1 MKVMISTLLSLFL
14 LSFSAVAD
22 TTAFGLTL
30 GKTTET
36 ELKKIYRAKLTGVNQ
51 LINGNIYSIP
61 VNQLGIEGARNAFA
75 IFDTDL
81 TLSFIKIE
89 FRQSRFE
96 ALNQILSRKYTLTEQ
111 RNIPFFGNKHA
122 FYKHENAVIELVA
135 PHLSDIAILS
145 YITNEYVKEYQT
157 IESEKRKRNKA
168 SELEKL

>member
-1 MKVMISTLLSLFL
+1 MKIIITTLLSLYL
-14 LSFSAVAD
+14 LSFSAFAD

-36 ELKKIYRAKLTGVNQ
+36 ELKKVYRAKLTGVNEY
-51 LINGNIYSIP
+51 INGNIYSIP

-89 FRQSRFE
+89 FRKSRFE
-96 ALNQILSRKYTLTEQ
+96 ALNRILSSKYTLTEQ
-111 RNIPFFGNKHA
+111 SIPIVGDKYA
-122 FYKHENAVIELVA
+122 FYDHENAVIELVA
-135 PHLSDIAILS
+135 PHLSNTATLS

-157 IESEKRKRNKA
+157 LENERLKRNKA